1 MSVGVFKSV
10 HPLISDLGG
19 EEKRQNIL
27 TFPASPPEL
36 WLPVEMSVKVQRVVR
51 IYVADGDA
59 TESSSDD
66 DKPFRRHNRV
76 KKHVTEIR
84 FEACCENEKNRAV
97 SKKRRPKKGEENT
110 AKKQSENRTKYRGV
124 RRRSWGKYAAE
135 IRDPSQ
141 GARVWLGTYATAE
154 EAALVYDKAAIRI
167 RGENAITNFL
177 KSPAPAA
184 EIKVVSVTGGYDY
197 GNLSSPTSVLCF
209 SRKEEE
215 TERLK
220 SSGGWRPAESVA
232 EAVSLPDDDCCL
244 PLDECFLNDFF
255 DYRSPVLLEEV
266 IGDVAHPVL
275 GGDLRD
281 FWGGKLHEDVIS
293 DVPPQSGTTE
303 GGPVNLE
310 EDFWSCSWNVDDLLI

>member
-1 MSVGVFKSV
+1 MSAKTSR
-10 HPLISDLGG
+10 L
-19 EEKRQNIL
+19 
-27 TFPASPPEL
+27 
-36 WLPVEMSVKVQRVVR
+36 VR

-59 TESSSDD
+59 TESSSDED
-66 DKPFRRHNRV
+66 EPFRCRNGV
-76 KKHVTEIR
+76 KKRVIEIR

-110 AKKQSENRTKYRGV
+110 AKKQSENGTKYRGV

-135 IRDPSQ
+135 IRDPSR

-209 SRKEEE
+209 SHKEEE
-215 TERLK
+215 TEQLR
-220 SSGGWRPAESVA
+220 SGGGWRPAESA
-232 EAVSLPDDDCCL
+232 TEAVSLPDDDCCL
-244 PLDECFLNDFF
+244 PLVSLPDDDCCLPLDDCFLNDFF
-255 DYRSPVLLEEV
+255 DYRSPSPVLLEEV

-281 FWGGKLHEDVIS
+281 FSGGKLYEEVIS
-293 DVPPQSGTTE
+293 HLPPQSGTTE
-303 GGPVNLE
+303 GGFCDFPPVNLE
-310 EDFWSCSWNVDDLLI
+310 EDFWSCLWNVDDLLI

>member
-1 MSVGVFKSV
+1 MSAKT
-10 HPLISDLGG
+10 P
-19 EEKRQNIL
+19 
-27 TFPASPPEL
+27 
-36 WLPVEMSVKVQRVVR
+36 RVVR

-59 TESSSDD
+59 TESSSDE
-66 DKPFRRHNRV
+66 DKPFRRRNGV
-76 KKHVTEIR
+76 KKRVTEIR

-97 SKKRRPKKGEENT
+97 CKKRRPKKGEENT
-110 AKKQSENRTKYRGV
+110 VKKQSENGTKYRGV

-135 IRDPSQ
+135 IRDPSR

-177 KSPAPAA
+177 KTPAPSP

-197 GNLSSPTSVLCF
+197 GDLSSPTSVLCF
-209 SRKEEE
+209 SHKEEE
-215 TERLK
+215 TEQLR
-220 SSGGWRPAESVA
+220 SGGGWRPAESAV

-255 DYRSPVLLEEV
+255 DYRSPPVLLEEV
-266 IGDVAHPVL
+266 IGDMAHPVL

-281 FWGGKLHEDVIS
+281 FSGGKLYEDVIS
-293 DVPPQSGTTE
+293 HVPPQSGTTVD
-303 GGPVNLE
+303 GFCDFPPVNWE
-310 EDFWSCSWNVDDLLI
+310 EDFWSCSWNGDDLLI